1 MFSTAFYLRPKES
14 AAAAV
19 CREWRRQQK
28 EPNSMFSLGLKI
40 FIFISSFLLLFF
52 SGFGVS
58 MSSVD
63 SAYIYTSSSSF
74 LQRAESWTSVKC
86 FPFRQVGKVPRKRVK
101 FLTTTTFFTH
111 FFFLLFSSHFIHST
125 SHLISSGVCS
135 ATTGQSSQLIY
146 KIKSSQKS
154 RDSDDSRERRE
165 WKMIKLFYFT
175 QFTLSESEL
184 CARWCWCVS
193 SLCSFFEVVTSSPPS
208 IVFNFQ
214 FTCHIFAL
222 ICGKKSHIFTSLPF

>member
-1 MFSTAFYLRPKES
+1 MLLLRLHTSTLYVFNSFLPSTEGVGGGSGVQRMTETAKRAKFNVLARFEDIYFY
-14 AAAAV
+14 
-19 CREWRRQQK
+19 
-28 EPNSMFSLGLKI
+28 F
-40 FIFISSFLLLFF
+40 FISSSLSLWFWC
-52 SGFGVS
+52 
-58 MSSVD
+58 VD
-63 SAYIYTSSSSF
+63 VECRLCLHIYTSSSSF

-101 FLTTTTFFTH
+101 FLTTTFFTH
-111 FFFLLFSSHFIHST
+111 FIFLLFSSHFIHST

-184 CARWCWCVS
+184 CARWCWCAS
-193 SLCSFFEVVTSSPPS
+193 LLCSFLRSSLHHRHQLYS
-208 IVFNFQ
+208 IFNSPA
-214 FTCHIFAL
+214 I
-222 ICGKKSHIFTSLPF
+222 SLL